1 MKKTV
6 YVVCVCVLFVLLF
19 YEVKRNY
26 ETENDGTIIVPTG
39 SFVSKVQKENQ
50 KTAYLTFDDGPSGN
64 TKKIIK
70 IYRKNLTITSY
81 CAIVV
86 SNPFMESIE
95 IAMQ

>member
-39 SFVSKVQKENQ
+39 SFVSKVQKEN
-50 KTAYLTFDDGPSGN
+50 
-64 TKKIIK
+64 KKRLSDI
-70 IYRKNLTITSY
+70 R
-81 CAIVV
+81 
-86 SNPFMESIE
+86 
-95 IAMQ
+95 

>member
-39 SFVSKVQKENQ
+39 SVACFSLRLIISKKN
-50 KTAYLTFDDGPSGN
+50 
-64 TKKIIK
+64 KKYK
-70 IYRKNLTITSY
+70 ITS
-81 CAIVV
+81 
-86 SNPFMESIE
+86 
-95 IAMQ
+95 

>member
-50 KTAYLTFDDGPSGN
+50 KTAYLTFAVSY
-64 TKKIIK
+64 TH
-70 IYRKNLTITSY
+70 LTLPTILR
-81 CAIVV
+81 V
-86 SNPFMESIE
+86 
-95 IAMQ
+95 

>member
-39 SFVSKVQKENQ
+39 SFVSKVQKENHSMMV
-50 KTAYLTFDDGPSGN
+50 PVEIR
-64 TKKIIK
+64 KKSLK
-70 IYRKNLTITSY
+70 Y
-81 CAIVV
+81 
-86 SNPFMESIE
+86 
-95 IAMQ
+95 